1 MSRRPNIDSERPWF
15 ECELP
20 ATNRSLA
27 RLRAGFAEWLSGL
40 PWPRRDRFELVLA
53 LSELGAAAIRG
64 VDADASVEPRMTAHA
79 WVEDGGVAM
88 EVIADQ
94 PATRR
99 EGTDSERGLAIV
111 ASITDAL
118 SVRADGARTLVC
130 ARKW

>member
-1 MSRRPNIDSERPWF
+1 MSRRRNINSEHPRF

-27 RLRAGFAEWLSGL
+27 QLRADFADWLSSL
-40 PWPRRDRFELVLA
+40 PRPRRDRFELVLA

-64 VDADASVEPRMTAHA
+64 VDPGAIVAPTMTANA
-79 WVEDGGVAM
+79 WVKDGGVAM
-88 EVIADQ
+88 EVISDQ